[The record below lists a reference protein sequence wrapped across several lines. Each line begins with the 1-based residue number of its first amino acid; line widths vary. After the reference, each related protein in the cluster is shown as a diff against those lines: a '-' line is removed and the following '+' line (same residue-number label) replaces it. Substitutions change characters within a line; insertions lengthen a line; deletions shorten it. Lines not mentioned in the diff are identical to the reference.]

1 MIMDEQHSRTSA
13 PRRVDRRAVVRAGVW
28 TVPVVAVAAAA
39 PAMATSGQGTAVLQ
53 LNWLGI
59 YGSDYAGG
67 KATTV
72 ESQTAVQDVWQNGKP
87 NGGPTLTQ
95 ITLVVTYQ
103 NKVDDKSPTVVNG
116 SGWTFASVS
125 GDQYTFLWT
134 GVLTPGGSTP
144 MLTWRVGLKNKSSGE
159 VKVSAYA
166 TAASSV
172 SPTLSSSTNL

>member
-1 MIMDEQHSRTSA
+1 MDEQHPSTSA
-13 PRRVDRRAVVRAGVW
+13 PRRVDRRALVRAGVW

-39 PAMATSGQGTAVLQ
+39 PAMATSGQGTASIQ

-59 YGSDYAGG
+59 YGSDYVNG

-72 ESQTAVQDVWQNGKP
+72 ESQTAVQNIWQQGKP

-103 NKVDDKSPTVVNG
+103 NKVNGKPPTQVSG
-116 SGWTFASVS
+116 SGWTFASVT
-125 GDQYTFLWT
+125 GDRYTFLWT
-134 GVLTPGGSTP
+134 GVLTPGSSTP

-159 VKVSAYA
+159 AKVSAFA
-166 TAASSV
+166 TAGAAV